1 MPTYTQAKRPMKV
14 DTVLGADVLLLDGF
28 AGDEGVSTP
37 FFYTLDLLSE
47 DAAVDAKKLL
57 RTAAVVTLHL
67 AGSAPRIIHGLIR
80 RFVQLARTEEK
91 LTTYRAEVVPWLW
104 FLSLS

>member
-1 MPTYTQAKRPMKV
+1 MAKYTQDKRPMKV

-37 FFYTLDLLSE
+37 FLYTLDLLSE
-47 DAAVDAKKLL
+47 DASIDAKKLL

-67 AGSAPRIIHGLIR
+67 AGTTPR
-80 RFVQLARTEEK
+80 
-91 LTTYRAEVVPWLW
+91 W
-104 FLSLS
+104 